1 MKHCKITVFH
11 ITNTR
16 TVVIFSFDPKWSF
29 LCRPVRKYR
38 IHMTDI
44 HRIIMFGYMICNK
57 KDLTTSISRNSFYVP
72 ADLLI
77 PASQFICHPVD
88 SGYISGAAVNVDQ
101 LFHLLQVQFQI
112 HVSPPFR
119 LQNLFQNSHLS
130 SEIHY
135 ISYYNHLSICIIIYC
150 IIIKFCVLC
159 SFRIRKGNFVSIR
172 ADKCYDII
180 LRSCGPK
187 SDAGLSVGILLPLGP
202 PKT

>member
-16 TVVIFSFDPKWSF
+16 TVVIFSFDSKWSF

-57 KDLTTSISRNSFYVP
+57 KNLTTSIGRNSFYVP

-88 SGYISGAAVNVDQ
+88 SGYISRAAVNVDQ

-135 ISYYNHLSICIIIYC
+135 ISYYNHLSICIIIYR
-150 IIIKFCVLC
+150 III
-159 SFRIRKGNFVSIR
+159 
-172 ADKCYDII
+172 
-180 LRSCGPK
+180 
-187 SDAGLSVGILLPLGP
+187 
-202 PKT
+202 